1 MYFKCTA
8 CCRVT
13 NSITTFNITIDDFNL
28 SNHMVNFPKQH
39 QKYCYTERQ
48 RTAGKCVRFTRLF
61 LIAANRHDGNHLKL
75 RETVN

>member
-1 MYFKCTA
+1 
-8 CCRVT
+8 
-13 NSITTFNITIDDFNL
+13 
-28 SNHMVNFPKQH
+28 MVNFPKQH